1 MKKRTSF
8 SSAFLAVLFAVLF
21 CVVLGG
27 SAALFTVFTAEI
39 APATRTPG
47 YADLTAR
54 FGAPVDPDEARRWVE
69 LGETAR
75 KGPEALLNRIRED
88 KTPAPL
94 IHSRWYV
101 DERIAKE
108 FPDAVETEN
117 AIREF
122 GRAWLVQLEEES
134 RTLRALTT
142 NEEREA
148 KAWTLLN
155 LADWIGSAGGYG
167 NVWLFF
173 RLQDLAN
180 IPVGY
185 LLSDNEYPMASLEQ
199 LVPRLRDYIGIFTSI
214 GIPALNSE
222 APEPVFKL
230 GEVKPDPKFGPPRS
244 KSERALDIQT
254 PALSVWGKKHNEAVN
269 SLRKTQ
275 KEGEYVGDLTGAEKR
290 SRLPENLQF
299 FTDDSDDNGFDAK
312 PFTALAHWDDK
323 FHYKILLGLV
333 GSNIKYS
340 FALLEFRRKVGNIPG
355 PYVFTHEEIAQGEKN
370 KEDSAKKG
378 GKVVLYWDNP
388 NFDAQE
394 FAFRKAWWTL
404 SDIPEE
410 NRNLYLDAYRL
421 IKLVREN
428 KLWDDDYQK
437 KLLYNEKS
445 EWSIHVKKQ
454 QQRSE
459 EREKQDREDPVY
471 LKYTAARTMWKD
483 AIENTNRIEKKVL
496 ELMKNAGASQP
507 EPPLDAHY
515 LFLLRDE
522 KYDEAEAYFEKRKRN
537 ALGRLPNRDDLV
549 RQLEALLIQ
558 ESEAFQK
565 QVEQERAYSKA
576 KKEYEAYKAEL
587 DKQRKIEDQKETEDF
602 FKRRNIH

>member
-1 MKKRTSF
+1 MKHRF
-8 SSAFLAVLFAVLF
+8 FLIALLF
-21 CVVLGG
+21 CCILGG

-39 APATRTPG
+39 ATATRTPG
-47 YADLTAR
+47 YADLTER
-54 FGAPVDPDEARRWVE
+54 FGAPVDPDEARRWAE
-69 LGETAR
+69 LGEVAR

-88 KTPAPL
+88 RTPAPL
-94 IHSRWYV
+94 IYSKWFV
-101 DERIAKE
+101 EERIAKV

-148 KAWTLLN
+148 KARTLLD

-199 LVPRLRDYIGIFTSI
+199 LVPRLRDYIGIFTTI

-230 GEVKPDPKFGPPRS
+230 GEVKPDPKYGPPRT
-244 KSERALDIQT
+244 KGDRADDIQG
-254 PALSVWGKKHNEAVN
+254 PAFAAWHKNLAEATKQ
-269 SLRKTQ
+269 LRKTQ
-275 KEGEYVGDLTGAEKR
+275 KEGEYVGDLTGEGKR

-299 FTDDSDDNGFDAK
+299 FIDDSDDNGFDAK

-323 FHYKILLGLV
+323 FHYKFLLGLV
-333 GSNIKYS
+333 GSNVKYCLA
-340 FALLEFRRKVGNIPG
+340 FLEFRRKVGKIPD
-355 PYVFTHEEIAQGEKN
+355 PADLFPEEVRIQAEKKKEEYAKRGEKIVLFW
-370 KEDSAKKG
+370 EDPNMD
-378 GKVVLYWDNP
+378 LYGHA
-388 NFDAQE
+388 FQE
-394 FAFRKAWWTL
+394 AWRAVP
-404 SDIPEE
+404 DIP
-410 NRNLYLDAYRL
+410 NADRNLDADAYMVF
-421 IKLVREN
+421 KLVREN
-428 KLWDDDYQK
+428 KLYDDDYQAT
-437 KLLYNEKS
+437 LRQMEKM
-445 EWSIHVKKQ
+445 EWSEHVKKQ
-454 QQRSE
+454 RQRSE

-537 ALGRLPNRDDLV
+537 ALGRLPNRDDLA

-587 DKQRKIEDQKETEDF
+587 DKQRKLEDQKETEDF
-602 FKRRNIH
+602 FKSRNIY

>member
-1 MKKRTSF
+1 MKHRLFLIAALFAFVLGVFAAFTQDDAARTEP
-8 SSAFLAVLFAVLF
+8 AVLFPADMETCKELTSAVQ
-21 CVVLGG
+21 
-27 SAALFTVFTAEI
+27 
-39 APATRTPG
+39 
-47 YADLTAR
+47 
-54 FGAPVDPDEARRWVE
+54 
-69 LGETAR
+69 
-75 KGPEALLNRIRED
+75 KGPEGLLAKIREGNL
-88 KTPAPL
+88 PAPL
-94 IHSRWYV
+94 IHSKWFV

-108 FPDAVETEN
+108 FPDAVETER

-134 RTLRALTT
+134 RTLRALTS

-148 KAWTLLN
+148 KARTLLD

-167 NVWLFF
+167 NLWLFF

-180 IPVGY
+180 IPIGY
-185 LLSDNEYPMASLEQ
+185 LLSDNDYPIASLEQ
-199 LVPRLRDYIGIFTSI
+199 IVPRLRDYIWSFKTI

-222 APEPVFKL
+222 APEPVFKA
-230 GEVKPDPKFGPPRS
+230 GEVKPDPKYGPPRS
-244 KSERALDIQT
+244 KSERSLDIQA
-254 PALSVWGKKHNEAVN
+254 PALSVWGKKQNEAVN

-275 KEGEYVGDLTGAEKR
+275 KKDEYVSDLTGAEKR
-290 SRLPENLQF
+290 GRLPENLQF
-299 FTDDSDDNGFDAK
+299 FIDDSNDNTFNAK

-323 FHYKILLGLV
+323 FHYKFLLGLV
-333 GSNIKYS
+333 GSNVKYCLA
-340 FALLEFRRKVGNIPG
+340 FLEFRRKVGKIPD
-355 PYVFTHEEIAQGEKN
+355 PADLFPEEVRIQAEKKKEEYAKRGEKIVLFW
-370 KEDSAKKG
+370 EDPNMD
-378 GKVVLYWDNP
+378 LYGHA
-388 NFDAQE
+388 FQE
-394 FAFRKAWWTL
+394 AWRAVP
-404 SDIPEE
+404 DIP
-410 NRNLYLDAYRL
+410 NADRNLDADAYMVF
-421 IKLVREN
+421 KLVREN
-428 KLWDDDYQK
+428 KLYDDDYQAT
-437 KLLYNEKS
+437 LRQMEKM
-445 EWSIHVKKQ
+445 EWSEHVKKQ
-454 QQRSE
+454 RQRSE

-537 ALGRLPNRDDLV
+537 ALGRLPNRDDLA

-587 DKQRKIEDQKETEDF
+587 DKQRKLEDQKETEDF
-602 FKRRNIH
+602 FKSRNIH